1 MPGKWTILFYED
13 AQGRRPVEK
22 WIDGLS
28 DQKSEAVIVAFQEV
42 LAVNGI
48 NLASGAW
55 MKSVGGGLYEFR
67 MRHSASEI
75 QAMYEAVNRRLE
87 GGAEAVLLRIFVAFA
102 GEKVIVLLGAYDKG
116 KNSKQ
121 GFQQRQIEIARKRLR
136 EWSRRQG

>member
-1 MPGKWTILFYED
+1 MPGKWTIVFYED

-28 DQKSEAVIVAFQEV
+28 DQKSEAVIVALQEV

-75 QAMYEAVNRRLE
+75 QGMYKAVNRRLE

-121 GFQQRQIEIARKRLR
+121 LFQQRQIEIARKRLR
-136 EWSRRQG
+136 EWNRRQS